1 MRDTVVANKYA
12 LALFQLAEENNLV
25 DQIEEQLKV
34 VKEVFN
40 QEKDFE
46 SFLTSPKI
54 GKDTKRE
61 LIKDAF
67 GELNPFILNTL
78 LLLLDRQR
86 VSYIM
91 AVIDEFINISY
102 ESKGIAKAH
111 VESVR
116 PLKEEEKDAL
126 VSVLAKK
133 FNKNTLEIEN
143 TVNEDLLGGIKIQ
156 IGNRIYDGSL
166 RGKLD
171 GLKRELIG

>member
-61 LIKDAF
+61 LIKNAF
-67 GELNPFILNTL
+67 GDLNPFILNTL

-102 ESKGIAKAH
+102 ESKGITKAR

-116 PLKEEEKDAL
+116 PLKDEEKDAL
-126 VSVLAKK
+126 ATVFAKK
-133 FNKNTLEIEN
+133 LDKNTLEIEN